1 MLKIHHRMFPC
12 YFIWRDPKES
22 FENLKKHILKD
33 IKENGFENYV
43 VEKQQRKKKN
53 SKDKKQKDI
62 LP

>member
-1 MLKIHHRMFPC
+1 MFPC
-12 YFIWRDPKES
+12 YFIWQDPQES
-22 FENLKKHILKD
+22 FEDLKSRILKD